1 MQDIKMTSRGE
12 SSRGRSGS
20 RTPSVRGRRGRGRGG
35 RSSSSTVSNT
45 GPLLPMPSW
54 EGGQEL
60 NQNSPSVQ
68 NRTQQQNS
76 PPLTSQQLPT
86 PGQVPPPPPTVPS
99 PAVPSPPPT
108 AEAGPEASH
117 NPLDEPSINDGS
129 EASNGSSNFLT
140 RYLYST

>member
-1 MQDIKMTSRGE
+1 MTSRGE

-35 RSSSSTVSNT
+35 RSSSSSVSNT

-60 NQNSPSVQ
+60 NQNSPSAQ
-68 NRTQQQNS
+68 NQTQQQNT
-76 PPLTSQQLPT
+76 PTSISRQLSN
-86 PGQVPPPPPTVPS
+86 PGQVPPQPPTVPS
-99 PAVPSPPPT
+99 PAVASPPPA
-108 AEAGPEASH
+108 AEAGREASQ
-117 NPLDEPSINDGS
+117 NPVDEPSINDGS

-140 RYLYST
+140 RYIYST